1 MIVLETDRVS
11 ISYGRVCAVQEVSMV
26 IGGKQIVCV
35 IGANGAGKTTLLKAI
50 CGMVPVCSGLIRFE
64 GRNIT
69 GLKAHQIVALGI
81 SMVPEGR
88 RIFKPLS
95 VLDNLRLGAYVL
107 SGKKEAGIERN
118 FDLIFQTFPV
128 LRERKRQLGAT
139 LSGGEQQ
146 MLAIARALMS
156 RPKLLLMDEPSL
168 GLAPL
173 IIKEIF
179 RVVAELNRSGTT
191 MVVVEQNARMA
202 LQVAHYGYV
211 LEVGRVATEGKPEE
225 LVNNEKLKDA
235 YLGEAPIS

>member
-11 ISYGRVCAVQEVSMV
+11 ISYGRVRAVQEVSMV
-26 IGGKQIVCV
+26 IRGKQIVCV

-50 CGMVPVCSGLIRFE
+50 CGTVSVQSGLICFE
-64 GRNIT
+64 GKDIT

-107 SGKKEAGIERN
+107 SRKKEWIDRN

-128 LRERKRQLGAT
+128 LRERKRQMGAT

-179 RVVAELNRSGTT
+179 RVVVELNRSGTT
-191 MVVVEQNARMA
+191 MVVVEQNAKMA

-211 LEVGRVATEGKPEE
+211 IEVGCVATEGKPEE
-225 LVNNEKLKDA
+225 LLNNEKLKDA
-235 YLGEAPIS
+235 YLGEASIS